1 MPDRRLAELFEEE
14 DKPRHMAHRLM
25 EVAQASPGAAR
36 AECPKLVEFLRG
48 PMEKHMAYEERAVFP
63 HLEKL
68 GLGEEVLVA
77 KKHHDA
83 VREAAD
89 KLATLPA
96 DADIART
103 VFETARLLLHHTNF
117 EADYIYPELSHAQWL
132 ELMGETAR

>member
-1 MPDRRLAELFEEE
+1 
-14 DKPRHMAHRLM
+14 
-25 EVAQASPGAAR
+25 
-36 AECPKLVEFLRG
+36 
-48 PMEKHMAYEERAVFP
+48 MEKHMAYEERAVSP

-68 GLGEEVLVA
+68 GPGEGVLVT